1 LANFP
6 SVNVQKD
13 VQLDLTSGIVTC
25 DSGLSEEIVEKNN
38 LCKKWVK
45 NYERK
50 KISKFKTLKL
60 LKHTAPCAQAQAC
73 IQWQFKLATWLRVY
87 NYM

>member
-1 LANFP
+1 MHWQIFP

-13 VQLDLTSGIVTC
+13 VQLDLTSGIATC
-25 DSGLSEEIVEKNN
+25 DCSLSEEIVEKNN

-50 KISKFKTLKL
+50 KI
-60 LKHTAPCAQAQAC
+60 
-73 IQWQFKLATWLRVY
+73 
-87 NYM
+87 